1 MDGTVAAPVADR
13 KQAEASHEPGHQSF
27 WLWVMCLTGVD
38 YFSTL
43 GYIPSIAFEATG
55 RLAPFATL
63 LLVML
68 TLGGALPVFCYVAGR
83 SAHGQGSIAML
94 ERLVRGWGGKG
105 FVLVLLGFAATD
117 FIITMT
123 LSAADAAEHLIHNP
137 LWDLAPGALHSQLVV
152 TFGLLTV
159 LGAIFMRGFR
169 EVIWLAVG
177 IVGVYLFLNAIV
189 IGVGL
194 EYLATHPS
202 KLSDWWTAVTAADGD
217 WHLEGSEWFGRGWG
231 AIILLCL
238 VFFPK
243 LALGMSGFE
252 TGLMVMP
259 LVKGSPDDDPRHP
272 AGRIRNTRKLL
283 ATAALIMSVYLL
295 GSSLVT
301 STLINPVE
309 LREGGKAANRA
320 LAYLAHGQKSES
332 LESSPQERARYEP
345 IPPFSYPVVGTV
357 FGTVYDISTVVI
369 LWFAGASAMAGLL
382 NLVPQYLPRYGMAP
396 DWARAV
402 RPLVILFTVLALVVT
417 WIFNASVTAQSAAY
431 ATGVLVLLCSAC
443 VAVVISKVR
452 EGARKLGVLAFGLIA
467 LVFIYTTV
475 AVIIEKPDGIK
486 IASFFIAAIILASLI
501 SRTSRSTEL
510 RFIGFEF
517 DGPESRFLWESI
529 KHLEWQVLVPHR
541 PGGRDLAS
549 KERSIREEHRI
560 GPEVPVIF
568 IEVTVGDPS
577 EFYQAPQMQVTQQEG
592 RIVIRLSRVA
602 SIPHVLA
609 AIGLELA
616 KTGKPPEFHFGWSDE
631 SPLAVNVGFLL
642 FGEGNVPWM
651 VRELVIKAQPDPAR
665 QPRILI
671 G

>member
-1 MDGTVAAPVADR
+1 MDGPISAPAADR
-13 KQAEASHEPGHQSF
+13 KKTGASHEPGHQSF

-63 LLVML
+63 LLVLL
-68 TLGGALPVFCYVAGR
+68 TLGGALPVFSYVAGR

-94 ERLVRGWGGKG
+94 ERLVRGWAGKG

-137 LWDLAPGALHSQLVV
+137 LWDFAPGALHRQIVV
-152 TFGLLTV
+152 TFLLLIV

-169 EVIWLAVG
+169 EVIGLAVG
-177 IVGVYLFLNAIV
+177 IVGVYLLLNAVV
-189 IGVGL
+189 IGIGL
-194 EYLATHPS
+194 EYLVTHPS
-202 KLSDWWTAVTAADGD
+202 KLDEWWTAVTGPDGD
-217 WHLEGSEWFGRGWG
+217 WQFEDSRLFGRGWG
-231 AIILLCL
+231 AIILVCL
-238 VFFPK
+238 LFFPK

-259 LVKGSPDDDPRHP
+259 LVKGSPGDGPRHP
-272 AGRIRNTRKLL
+272 EGRIRNTRKLL

-295 GSSLVT
+295 GSSVVT
-301 STLINPVE
+301 STLIEPAQMK
-309 LREGGKAANRA
+309 EGGKAANRA
-320 LAYLAHGQKSES
+320 LAYLAHGQGN
-332 LESSPQERARYEP
+332 EP
-345 IPPFSYPVVGTV
+345 IAPFFGTV
-357 FGTVYDISTVVI
+357 FGTVYDLSTVVI

-402 RPLVILFTVLALVVT
+402 RPLVVLFTAIALVVT
-417 WIFNASVTAQSAAY
+417 WIFDASVTAQSAAY

-452 EGARKLGVLAFGLIA
+452 EGAGRLGVVGYGFIA

-486 IASFFIAAIILASLI
+486 IASFFIGAIILSSLV

-510 RFIGFEF
+510 RFVGFEF

-529 KHLEWQVLVPHR
+529 RHLEWQVLVPHR

-568 IEVTVGDPS
+568 IEVQLGDPS
-577 EFYQAPQMQVTQQEG
+577 EFYQAPLMQVTQQEG

-616 KTGKPPEFHFGWSDE
+616 KTGKPPEIHFGWSDE

-651 VRELVIKAQPDPAR
+651 VRELVLKAQPDPAR